1 MPEKSIKRQTIGS
14 AGDWFRA
21 VSQINKTQ
29 KQQKPQKDSKRE
41 ELEKLS
47 QDPIKPNRADN

>member
-1 MPEKSIKRQTIGS
+1 MPEKSIKNQPRDS
-14 AGDWFRA
+14 AGDWFHA

-29 KQQKPQKDSKRE
+29 KQQKPQNDNKRE

-47 QDPIKPNRADN
+47 QDPTKANKIDN